1 MALET
6 VGVVMTFSEL
16 LSEYLDLRDV
26 AREAETVIE
35 PAAQCRRRN
44 ERIAELLAE
53 MNELVHAA
61 GVKGGE

>member
-1 MALET
+1 
-6 VGVVMTFSEL
+6 MTFSEL

-44 ERIAELLAE
+44 ERIAALS
-53 MNELVHAA
+53 
-61 GVKGGE
+61 